1 MRPFLSASGAA
12 VVDSIARAHT
22 LIAFDFDGTLAPI
35 VDDRDQACMRRE
47 TRALLRATAL
57 LYPCAVISGRMRSD
71 VAARVSDV
79 PLIAVIGSH
88 GAEAGFGPLDR
99 SLQTRVASWRGE
111 LGRALW
117 RCEGIEIED
126 KKFSIAVHYRHA
138 CSWRDAERRVLS
150 AAAKLDGAVVF
161 GGHAVVNVLPDDAPT
176 KGDAISQLCERLGA
190 RIAVYVGDDRSDEE
204 AFRSKVVGI
213 SIRVGGER
221 DSSAA
226 YWLPQQPQVDDLLR
240 ALVAARAR
248 QDGRGPRL
256 EGLVRAMEL

>member
-1 MRPFLSASGAA
+1 MIRRPPRSTLFPYTTLFRSRGRR
-12 VVDSIARAHT
+12 ARAAAGAPVGSAHHGPAT
-22 LIAFDFDGTLAPI
+22 HRGRRAVIDPVTEAGDEVARRVARDRALLVFDFDGTLAPI
-35 VDDRDQACMRRE
+35 VEDRAQATMRSE

-79 PLIAVIGSH
+79 PLVAVIGCH

-99 SLQTRVASWRGE
+99 SLQRRVASWRGE

-161 GGHAVVNVLPDDAPT
+161 GGHAVVNVLPAAAPT

-190 RIAVYVGDDRSDEE
+190 RIAV
-204 AFRSKVVGI
+204 
-213 SIRVGGER
+213 
-221 DSSAA
+221 
-226 YWLPQQPQVDDLLR
+226 
-240 ALVAARAR
+240 
-248 QDGRGPRL
+248 
-256 EGLVRAMEL
+256 